1 MPRAIFLTELALS
14 ILTNVNNNFLF
25 YVYVPDYFVT
35 VWKTYTVIGHV
46 NKYIRDML
54 NRFGLQKY
62 KVEVIVWSSLKKEL
76 NGEDL
81 DNYRV

>member
-1 MPRAIFLTELALS
+1 MPRAIFLTELAMS

-25 YVYVPDYFVT
+25 YVHVPDYFVT

-54 NRFGLQKY
+54 NRFGLQK
-62 KVEVIVWSSLKKEL
+62 
-76 NGEDL
+76 
-81 DNYRV
+81 